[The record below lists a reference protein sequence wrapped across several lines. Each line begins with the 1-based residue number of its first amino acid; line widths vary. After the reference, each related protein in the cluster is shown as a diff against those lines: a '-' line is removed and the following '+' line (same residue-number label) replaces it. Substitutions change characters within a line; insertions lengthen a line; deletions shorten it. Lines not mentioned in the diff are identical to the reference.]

1 MTEDMPWLL
10 NQMDHARSA
19 LACFDFVA
27 ADRIRNAL
35 YASGVLFSWFAA
47 ELLGDEIA
55 RRRAECRALEKMR
68 AFA

>member
-1 MTEDMPWLL
+1 MIRDPAYLVS
-10 NQMDHARSA
+10 QIDAAKAA

-35 YASGVLFSWFAA
+35 YASGVVFSWYAA